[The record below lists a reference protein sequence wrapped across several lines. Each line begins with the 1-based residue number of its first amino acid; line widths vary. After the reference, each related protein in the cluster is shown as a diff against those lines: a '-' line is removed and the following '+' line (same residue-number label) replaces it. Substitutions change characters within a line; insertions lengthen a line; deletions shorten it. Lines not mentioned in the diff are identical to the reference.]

1 MSKFKIIWSAAA
13 GVILGMF
20 ILYGVVG
27 IVDIDPG
34 EVGILI
40 KKLGKDKGMQDRT
53 LDTGLDW
60 IEPFGY
66 DVATY
71 DGKRHQYVIDD
82 APSKTKDGQPII
94 TDISL
99 DIGLIDSKVPFLHE
113 TVGKNWFENII
124 YPALRKELR
133 DATTSQLSDAIYT
146 STGRDNIAAQITEA
160 LQEVGDPLGIS
171 IIVNLRDISFVNE
184 DFIRTL
190 ETKAKTAQLVIIK
203 EREAAAAVNEAIRV
217 ANIAEG
223 QKQKRIKEAEA
234 GREERRLKGEGQ
246 QLEKEANAK
255 GILAIAT
262 AEAEGVRL
270 RREALSGAGGAELV
284 SIEWAKNVGSKIQIY
299 GVPTGAPGTTS
310 IMDIN
315 KVIQGAFPISGAVK

>member
-1 MSKFKIIWSAAA
+1 MMKFISGIA
-13 GVILGMF
+13 GLALLAVLS
-20 ILYGVVG
+20 LWGVAGLTDV
-27 IVDIDPG
+27 DPG

-40 KKLGKDKGMQDRT
+40 KKIGHDRGMQDET
-53 LDTGLDW
+53 LDTGLHW
-60 IEPFGY
+60 VNPITY

-71 DGKRHQYVIDD
+71 NAKRRQYQIDD
-82 APSKTKDGQPII
+82 APSKTKDGQPIV

-99 DIGLIDSKVPFLHE
+99 DIGLVDAKVPFLHE
-113 TVGKNWFENII
+113 TVGKNWFEAII

-133 DATTSQLSDAIYT
+133 DATTSILSDAIYT
-146 STGRDNIAAQITEA
+146 SEGRDLASQQITEA
-160 LQEVGDPLGIS
+160 LQKTGDPVGIS
-171 IIVNLRDISFVNE
+171 ILVNLRDISFINQ
-184 DFIRTL
+184 DYIKIL
-190 ETKAKTAQLVIIK
+190 EEKAKKAQLIVVK

-234 GREERRLKGEGQ
+234 QREERRLKGEGQ
-246 QLEKEANAK
+246 RLEKEENAK
-255 GILAIAT
+255 GILAIAQ

-270 RREALSGAGGAELV
+270 RREALSGQGGSELV
-284 SIEWAKNVGSKIQIY
+284 SIEWAKNVGKNIQIY

-315 KVIQGAFPISGAVK
+315 KVIQGAFPVAGAVK